1 VLYPTSSDFC
11 ADEMTCLD
19 ITMEEK
25 WTYSWGLG
33 SEGAKIPPKNRVR
46 AFLWSRVHIK
56 ADDGA

>member
-1 VLYPTSSDFC
+1 
-11 ADEMTCLD
+11 MTCFD
-19 ITMEEK
+19 ITIEEK

-33 SEGAKIPPKNRVR
+33 SEGAKIPPKKRVG